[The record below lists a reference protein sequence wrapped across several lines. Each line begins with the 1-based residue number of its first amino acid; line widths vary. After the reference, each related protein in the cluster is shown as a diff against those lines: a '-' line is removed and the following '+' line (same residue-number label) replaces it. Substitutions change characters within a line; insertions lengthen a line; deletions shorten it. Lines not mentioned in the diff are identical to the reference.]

1 MKESLDAYREPFKA
15 VVLQHLRES
24 LPNGE
29 WKRLRDYAEHTR
41 QSRLVEFEFDPTA
54 TPETLLNE
62 ALSEGSISV
71 NQTLI
76 PNFRAQAVEIGSIA
90 GQPVHYINRQGIYLW
105 GLEPEKGFSLSVWVT
120 HPAYPPGW

>member
-15 VVLQHLRES
+15 AVLEHLREE
-24 LPNGE
+24 LPADE

>member
-29 WKRLRDYAEHTR
+29 WKQLRDYAEHTR

-54 TPETLLNE
+54 TPEALLNE

-71 NQTLI
+71 NQTLV
-76 PNFRAQAVEIGSIA
+76 PNFRAKAVEIGSIED
-90 GQPVHYINRQGIYLW
+90 QPVRYIDGQGIYLW
-105 GLEPEKGFSLSVWVT
+105 GLEPENGFSLSFWVT
-120 HPAYPPGW
+120 HPAYPPAW